1 MYAGPP
7 LVGVF
12 TTCDPACHLA
22 FVAQDRVLPLT
33 ESDPAVDVSAPSLAP
48 DLQHVAYRCA
58 AAGVEPGGTEPPR
71 PAGRGS
77 ICVLAIG
84 EEDATPQLMTSPL
97 SDPTIDFGAPAW
109 SPDGARLAFQFLRE
123 SGEAGIGMWAPGS
136 DTWVVVTPEVGEVSN
151 PAWSADGAMLAFTCG
166 TADGETGLTTR
177 FCVMPSGGGDVTS
190 LGAVGGSCGVPT
202 FMPDHEHLGV
212 VCVAPDLPGG
222 DLFKV
227 SLSEPLSRSVTG
239 DQSIA
244 IEGQLRVVFS
254 SAGSYAFVRRD
265 DALMA
270 LQITTEAWLLA
281 AHQPLH
287 GDFDVR
293 VVPE

>member
-1 MYAGPP
+1 
-7 LVGVF
+7 
-12 TTCDPACHLA
+12 
-22 FVAQDRVLPLT
+22 
-33 ESDPAVDVSAPSLAP
+33 
-48 DLQHVAYRCA
+48 
-58 AAGVEPGGTEPPR
+58 
-71 PAGRGS
+71 
-77 ICVLAIG
+77 VLAIG
-84 EEDATPQLMTSPL
+84 EEGATPQPMTSPL
-97 SDPTIDFGAPAW
+97 SDPTTDFGAPAW
-109 SPDGARLAFQFLRE
+109 SPDGGRLAFQFLRE
-123 SGEAGIGMWAPGS
+123 SGEAGIGTWTAGG
-136 DTWVVVTPEVGEVSN
+136 DTWVVVTSGVGEVSN
-151 PAWSADGAMLAFTCG
+151 PAWSADGATLAFTCG
-166 TADGETGLTTR
+166 TMTEAGPAER
-177 FCVMPSGGGDVTS
+177 FCVMPSGGGDVTA

-212 VCVAPDLPGG
+212 VCVVPDAPGG

-270 LQITTEAWLLA
+270 LQISTEAWLLA